1 MVAVDVSNKD
11 VSTPE
16 DGNNEGEETDQM
28 SQDQNQ
34 VIVNLLIFFKSDEIY
49 FRLRFCSEVLIVCV
63 RLLIFKAF

>member
-11 VSTPE
+11 DSTPE

-34 VIVNLLIFFKSDEIY
+34 GIINLLIFFK
-49 FRLRFCSEVLIVCV
+49 V
-63 RLLIFKAF
+63 

>member
-1 MVAVDVSNKD
+1 MVPVDVSNKD

-34 VIVNLLIFFKSDEIY
+34 GIINLLTFFK
-49 FRLRFCSEVLIVCV
+49 V
-63 RLLIFKAF
+63 

>member
-34 VIVNLLIFFKSDEIY
+34 GIINSFILMKY
-49 FRLRFCSEVLIVCV
+49 
-63 RLLIFKAF
+63 IFKT